1 MIKPEESQ
9 QMPLIAFIAHML
21 EQVDEETQ
29 TSLDGMTLEQIL
41 WRPTEE
47 SNPMGWLAWHIAR
60 TQDLR
65 SSFLLGREQIWIE
78 EGWHERFGL
87 PADAENTGRGN
98 SDADVS
104 ALQPESVEALAE
116 YCALSS
122 RRVREYAGALGPGA
136 EDEVIDNPEG
146 GRTELGAVLNRM
158 VHGGLTHVGQ
168 LMYVRGLI
176 ERRHWFSR

>member
-1 MIKPEESQ
+1 MA
-9 QMPLIAFIAHML
+9 LIEFIGHLL

-29 TSLDGMTLEQIL
+29 ASLKGMTLEQIL

-47 SNPMGWLAWHIAR
+47 SNPMAWLAWHIAR

-65 SSFLLGREQIWIE
+65 SSYLLGRDQIWIDD
-78 EGWHERFGL
+78 GWHQRFGL
-87 PADAENTGRGN
+87 PADPANTGRGN
-98 SDADVS
+98 NDADVS
-104 ALQPESVEALAE
+104 ALQPESVEVVNSYCSLAS
-116 YCALSS
+116 ARL
-122 RRVREYAGALGPGA
+122 REYVGSLRPGA
-136 EDEVIDNPEG
+136 ENDVIDNPEG
-146 GRTELGAVLNRM
+146 GQTPLGPLLTRM

>member
-1 MIKPEESQ
+1 MA
-9 QMPLIAFIAHML
+9 LIEFIGHLL

-29 TSLDGMTLEQIL
+29 ASLKGMTLEQIL

-47 SNPMGWLAWHIAR
+47 SNPMAWLAWHIAR

-65 SSFLLGREQIWIE
+65 SSHLLGRDQIWNAD
-78 EGWHERFGL
+78 GWHARFGL
-87 PADAENTGRGN
+87 PADPANTGRGN
-98 SDADVS
+98 NDADVS
-104 ALQPESVEALAE
+104 ALQPESVEAVAT
-116 YCALSS
+116 YCALASG
-122 RRVREYAGALGPGA
+122 RLREYVGALGPGA
-136 EDEVIDNPEG
+136 ESDVIDNPEG
-146 GRTELGAVLNRM
+146 GQTPLGAVLNRM

>member
-1 MIKPEESQ
+1 
-9 QMPLIAFIAHML
+9 MPLIEFIDHML

-29 TSLDGMTLEQIL
+29 ASLAGMTVEQLL

-65 SSFLLGREQIWIE
+65 ASHLLGREQIWIE
-78 EGWHERFGL
+78 DGWHEKFGL
-87 PADAENTGRGN
+87 PADPENTGRGN
-98 SDADVS
+98 SDADVA
-104 ALQPESVEALAE
+104 ALRPESVEALAN
-116 YCALSS
+116 YCSLSVG
-122 RRVREYAGALGPGA
+122 RAREYVGGLGPDS
-136 EDEVIDNPEG
+136 ENEIIENPEG
-146 GRTELGAVLNRM
+146 GQSPLGPVLNRM